1 MGRNRYYAKEVLEA
15 AVAESTSIAGVLRTL
30 GIPLSGGMHAHISRR
45 LKHFEIDT
53 SHFLGQGHRRGQPSL
68 NRLTADQVLVLR
80 PRGSNRAKPL
90 ALRRA
95 LGEAGVPYR
104 CAECGLAGEWQG
116 KPLTLHVDHI
126 DGNYE
131 DCRRENLRF
140 LCPNCHTQTAS
151 WAGRN
156 KVLRTYR
163 LPPELTKPL
172 GDFVTLPLFEDSTSR
187 DLPAAS

>member
-68 NRLTADQVLVLR
+68 NRLSADQVLVLR

-95 LGEAGVPYR
+95 LREAGVPYR